1 MTSRPA
7 SDRYRRLM
15 DAGTPFPLQDLL
27 GFTIERGDGIAVA
40 RLEVRPVHINPHGAL
55 HGGVPFTMLDTAMGA
70 AVMTRVPDGH
80 WCSTIDIHTRF
91 LRPCTGGV
99 ITATATVRRAGRR
112 VSHVDAVVTDA
123 DGNELVTGAG
133 TFAIYAAPA

>member
-1 MTSRPA
+1 M
-7 SDRYRRLM
+7 
-15 DAGTPFPLQDLL
+15 
-27 GFTIERGDGIAVA
+27 
-40 RLEVRPVHINPHGAL
+40 
-55 HGGVPFTMLDTAMGA
+55 
-70 AVMTRVPDGH
+70 
-80 WCSTIDIHTRF
+80 
-91 LRPCTGGV
+91 

>member
-40 RLEVRPVHINPHGAL
+40 RLEVRSVHINPHGAL

-80 WCSTIDIHTRF
+80 WCSTIDIH
-91 LRPCTGGV
+91 
-99 ITATATVRRAGRR
+99 RASCAR
-112 VSHVDAVVTDA
+112 
-123 DGNELVTGAG
+123 
-133 TFAIYAAPA
+133 APAV

>member
-1 MTSRPA
+1 MEQ
-7 SDRYRRLM
+7 
-15 DAGTPFPLQDLL
+15 GTPFPLQTML
-27 GFTIERGDGIAVA
+27 GFTMERGDGIAVST
-40 RLEVRPVHINPHGAL
+40 LEVRPEHINPHGAL
-55 HGGVPFTMLDTAMGA
+55 HGGIPYTMLDTAMGA

-80 WCSTIDIHTRF
+80 WCSTIDIHIRY

-123 DGNELVTGAG
+123 QGNEIVTASG
-133 TFAIYAAPA
+133 TFAVVPVPT